1 MVIIDIVF
9 QPTKPM
15 KERIKDILA
24 VILILL
30 IIVMWWSIGTGVSQ
44 DVITI
49 ETVLAGGILIL
60 IALIHK

>member
-1 MVIIDIVF
+1 MRE
-9 QPTKPM
+9 K
-15 KERIKDILA
+15 IKDLLA

-49 ETVLAGGILIL
+49 ETFLAGGLVIVIS
-60 IALIHK
+60 LIHK